1 LAYNSN
7 IKQNFPSIHTVSL
20 GGRSALKEELAD
32 FHEEGK
38 IAIFLELYR
47 PFGVKEIVIRVAM
60 VIARKKK

>member
-1 LAYNSN
+1 
-7 IKQNFPSIHTVSL
+7 
-20 GGRSALKEELAD
+20 LAD